1 MVARHAHAA
10 APPRNERHQH
20 ASGRHA
26 CAPSAPTKARQAGH
40 RGHDSKFRNELAPQS
55 RAARAVVR
63 RGPVLREAGERAP
76 ARARARGESAL
87 SGSAALLRSLR
98 PQLKRALSASLGSGL
113 EPDAVQKN
121 DGAKKSEGGKKAS
134 DSTSGGV
141 RAGARA
147 PKQVDG
153 GASSAGAERSWRAVT
168 PQAHGQPASERFA
181 PSRVM
186 TIPCAHT
193 SRRARAPAARA
204 GLGAATFC
212 GLRTV
217 CDRWQLSGESR
228 DGSQEQALRSTRVR
242 RWRARDESQSPAD
255 APPNWCSR
263 TERGRALQFFER
275 EMDGVR
281 ARTTRARVF
290 PGVVRLRFGGASESA
305 RAVASFPGTPLTSGD
320 STRQACK
327 AHDEMA
333 VECTEIK
340 LRRILSTTR
349 SDCPSIVRCWRCVT
363 LRHRSA
369 LATTPRPALPRRRAR
384 TAPQSPRIEASRRG
398 HCAKAQTEA
407 RRRVV

>member
-1 MVARHAHAA
+1 MSSRRSR
-10 APPRNERHQH
+10 APPERLSDVDPSFEKQ
-20 ASGRHA
+20 AS
-26 CAPSAPTKARQAGH
+26 AR
-40 RGHDSKFRNELAPQS
+40 R
-55 RAARAVVR
+55 
-63 RGPVLREAGERAP
+63 
-76 ARARARGESAL
+76 RARARGESAL

-153 GASSAGAERSWRAVT
+153 GASSAGAKKGKAGGRLPLKHTDSR
-168 PQAHGQPASERFA
+168 PSERFA
-181 PSRVM
+181 RPCRIPRSSR
-186 TIPCAHT
+186 AL
-193 SRRARAPAARA
+193 SRSRTPRAPPRRR
-204 GLGAATFC
+204 GSRPQGAAHV
-212 GLRTV
+212 LRPAHRVATNGE
-217 CDRWQLSGESR
+217 LSGESR
-228 DGSQEQALRSTRVR
+228 DGST
-242 RWRARDESQSPAD
+242 
-255 APPNWCSR
+255 
-263 TERGRALQFFER
+263 
-275 EMDGVR
+275 
-281 ARTTRARVF
+281 
-290 PGVVRLRFGGASESA
+290 GASVAQHAGEAMARSRRPAMRSLLTRRPRLVLARSA
-305 RAVASFPGTPLTSGD
+305 RACASTPRAGDGWRSCEAHAGTSISWGGSTPIWRCERERARRLHPGTRGSFI
-320 STRQACK
+320 
-327 AHDEMA
+327 MA
-333 VECTEIK
+333 RPVHRGRRARRTMRWPSECTEIK